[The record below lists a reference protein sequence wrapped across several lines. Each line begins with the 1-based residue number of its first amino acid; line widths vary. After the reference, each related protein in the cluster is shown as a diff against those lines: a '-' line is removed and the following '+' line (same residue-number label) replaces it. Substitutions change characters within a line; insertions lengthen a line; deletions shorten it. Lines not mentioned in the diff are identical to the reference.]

1 MRKLLIGTTT
11 VRACWEQNKD
21 MSSDEVLSSAIAEAG
36 YDAKSIMAKANSPEI
51 KQDLRARTKE
61 AKDTGICGVPS
72 YRIFRRRVGQQDQD
86 WKLVSDIIWGQ
97 DESAVVEDLI
107 AGWDGHSRVVESD
120 EKRRESA
127 KL

>member
-107 AGWDGHSRVVESD
+107 SGWDGHSRVVESD

>member
-51 KQDLRARTKE
+51 KQDLRVRTKE